1 MLQQWVRRHI
11 ISTAMWLYIILY
23 FLVVYIRPGFL
34 YNRDGTLK
42 TFGLGFRRKTVFPAW
57 VLSISLAILTYVA
70 VLFYAS

>member
-23 FLVVYIRPGFL
+23 FLVVYTRPGFL

-57 VLSISLAILTYVA
+57 VLAISLAILTYVA

>member
-70 VLFYAS
+70 VLFYDS